1 MRKLTANILYAVL
14 ILVPI
19 ACQKQTTSLLHSS
32 TDSSSLQT
40 PALPPPAPPVAET
53 RPAIQIP
60 VSSRIDA
67 NIGGYLEA
75 LPYGYSKSGNKHY
88 PLLIFLHG
96 LGQLGNG
103 STDLYKVAEGGVPA
117 LLAKKTFPP
126 NFVVKGTNY
135 SFIVLSPQFKAWPQP
150 GDINDMINYALS
162 KYRIDSTRIYLS
174 GLSMGGGGTWDY
186 AIAYGKRLA
195 AIVPIAGA
203 SYPTPQKG
211 QAIAQDKLGVW
222 AFQNAN
228 DPTVP
233 AFYAEDYIK
242 YINQYHP
249 AFQAKL
255 TLWST
260 GGHDAWT
267 KATDPS
273 YRENGSNMYEWMLS
287 FHK

>member
-1 MRKLTANILYAVL
+1 MQKSNIVL
-14 ILVPI
+14 LVLGI
-19 ACQKQTTSLLHSS
+19 CLFGSACKKEVTSLHNPPAQGSS
-32 TDSSSLQT
+32 DTT
-40 PALPPPAPPVAET
+40 TIVTPAPPVVET
-53 RPAIQIP
+53 LPAIQTP
-60 VSSRIDA
+60 VNYRVDA

-75 LPYGYSKSGNKHY
+75 LPNGYAHSGNQKY

-103 STDLYKVAEGGVPA
+103 TTDLYKVAAGGVPA
-117 LLAKKTFPP
+117 LLANKKFPP
-126 NFVVKGTNY
+126 DFVVNNQHY

-150 GDINDMINYALS
+150 NDINDMLNYALS
-162 KYRIDSTRIYLS
+162 KYRIDTTRMYLS

-186 AIAYGKRLA
+186 AIAYGQRLA

-211 QAIAQDKLGVW
+211 QQIAKDSLAVW
-222 AFQNAN
+222 AFQNAD

-233 AFYAEDYIK
+233 AFYSQDYVK

-249 AFQAKL
+249 KYTAQL
-255 TLWST
+255 TLWPT

-267 KATDPS
+267 KATNPN
-273 YRENGSNMYEWMLS
+273 YRENGKNMYEWMLS
-287 FHK
+287 YSKK